1 MWRCSDAGLGFII
14 AHSGYAAIRPPL
26 GRGAASGNER
36 ARKRGV
42 QKLIATAFEIKLVF
56 SIPPHR
62 PTPNFPPSWNVAP
75 TDLPVKSPTCS
86 LPIGEMTCWPVSLRV
101 GNVKTNGSSLIEP
114 IGSCCVTLLTRF
126 G

>member
-1 MWRCSDAGLGFII
+1 MRRCSDAGLGFII
-14 AHSGYAAIRPPL
+14 AHSGYAAIRIPL

-75 TDLPVKSPTCS
+75 TDLLPVKSPTCS
-86 LPIGEMTCWPVSLRV
+86 LPIGR
-101 GNVKTNGSSLIEP
+101 
-114 IGSCCVTLLTRF
+114 
-126 G
+126 